1 MPEFVKEYDHLFHSI
16 GKHKNIQVKLIVDEN
31 VKPVTQ
37 KSHRIPYHFRDKVKQ
52 EVKRLLDADVIEKVP
67 ADQHTTWLSPVVIVP
82 KESGELRLCIDTRY
96 PNTAIK

>member
-37 KSHRIPYHFRDKVKQ
+37 KSHTIPYHRHLKETGWQQLKT
-52 EVKRLLDADVIEKVP
+52 A
-67 ADQHTTWLSPVVIVP
+67 HT
-82 KESGELRLCIDTRY
+82 RLCIGALGKIMLTFLSA
-96 PNTAIK
+96 PFMGKSWGNPGEVSFL